1 VKLFTCEL
9 GFKKT
14 NGVLFKFLNQKLHSA
29 KAFHIPSSVQVPHSF
44 VRPQLRPGPGVPDQ
58 KVLPIKRAQAQAYN
72 PVCVECL
79 F

>member
-29 KAFHIPSSVQVPHSF
+29 KAFHIPSSGTGTKGS
-44 VRPQLRPGPGVPDQ
+44 RRTD
-58 KVLPIKRAQAQAYN
+58 A
-72 PVCVECL
+72 
-79 F
+79 

>member
-29 KAFHIPSSVQVPHSF
+29 KAFHIPSTCGF
-44 VRPQLRPGPGVPDQ
+44 ARAELRLG
-58 KVLPIKRAQAQAYN
+58 LPFLERLGR
-72 PVCVECL
+72 C
-79 F
+79 

>member
-29 KAFHIPSSVQVPHSF
+29 KAFHIPSSGLSAKKNKIPCVHSRF
-44 VRPQLRPGPGVPDQ
+44 LKTFLVTVTRP
-58 KVLPIKRAQAQAYN
+58 
-72 PVCVECL
+72 
-79 F
+79 